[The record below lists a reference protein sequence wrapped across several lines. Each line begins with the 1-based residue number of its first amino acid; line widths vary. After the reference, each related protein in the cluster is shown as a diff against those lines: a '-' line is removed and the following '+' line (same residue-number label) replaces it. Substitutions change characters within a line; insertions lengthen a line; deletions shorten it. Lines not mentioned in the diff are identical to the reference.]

1 MHICLRIMSIALPYP
16 AAHAQ
21 SCSAHTYAIIIS
33 LSLIHIYRY
42 IEKQAMDMR
51 TSRREVAECVIR
63 TYSA

>member
-1 MHICLRIMSIALPYP
+1 MTEAQ
-16 AAHAQ
+16 AH
-21 SCSAHTYAIIIS
+21 
-33 LSLIHIYRY
+33 RY